1 MPFNWKR
8 ILLLI
13 GFIASV
19 IVIGYLLYFLFLK
32 PAIPPSGPN
41 ANANLPGGVLPPA
54 GTNVN
59 IPTAGNVNGAL
70 PGGANVNVGPPE
82 AVSPGTQIA
91 SLTAS
96 GGLTQTTALTTAKAY
111 QPTLA
116 ADGNNAVYYD
126 KTTGRFYKITPDG
139 KTSPLSDK
147 VFFEVENITW
157 SPNKEKAVLEYP
169 DGANI
174 VYDFTTDK
182 QVTLPSHWRDF
193 SFSPNNQQL
202 VLKSLGADAENR
214 WLAVAN
220 ADGSQAQKIEHLG
233 DKDATVYPDWSPN
246 NQIIAMYSE
255 DKDFDRQN
263 LFFVGLNNEN
273 FELTV
278 IEGRGFQEQWSTKG
292 DRLLYSVYSSAS
304 DYKPTL
310 WIVEAQGEQIGQN
323 RRDLRLQTWADK
335 CTFSDNDT
343 IYCAV
348 PKNLQTG
355 AGIFSTDLNDSPTDI
370 YKIDLKTG
378 FKTKIAAPEGNHNID
393 QIIITQNGNDLY
405 FTSKTDGRLYNIR
418 LR

>member
-1 MPFNWKR
+1 M
-8 ILLLI
+8 
-13 GFIASV
+13 
-19 IVIGYLLYFLFLK
+19 
-32 PAIPPSGPN
+32 
-41 ANANLPGGVLPPA
+41 
-54 GTNVN
+54 
-59 IPTAGNVNGAL
+59 
-70 PGGANVNVGPPE
+70 
-82 AVSPGTQIA
+82 
-91 SLTAS
+91 
-96 GGLTQTTALTTAKAY
+96 
-111 QPTLA
+111 
-116 ADGNNAVYYD
+116 
-126 KTTGRFYKITPDG
+126 
-139 KTSPLSDK
+139 
-147 VFFEVENITW
+147 ENITW
-157 SPNKEKAVLEYP
+157 SPSKEKAVLEYP

-174 VYDFTTDK
+174 VYDFATNQ
-182 QVTLPSHWRDF
+182 QVTLPKHWQDF